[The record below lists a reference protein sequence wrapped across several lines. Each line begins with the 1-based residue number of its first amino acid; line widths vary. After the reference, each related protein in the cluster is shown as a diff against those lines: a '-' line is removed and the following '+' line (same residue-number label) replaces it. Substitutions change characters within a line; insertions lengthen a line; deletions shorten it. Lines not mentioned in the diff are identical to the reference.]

1 MSLAFPAL
9 ATGTPFPHF
18 ISGLGGSVFA
28 VVLALVAL
36 ALMFAGRRIIKGL
49 AFLVVGLAVA
59 AFGVATGGVLLGVI
73 GAVIGGVAGFLV
85 GGLIGLLLVDFG
97 MGLALGYFAY
107 LATRYLTHSLILAV
121 VVGIVLFF
129 VGVAISSKLLE
140 LVTAVGRRARPLR
153 RPGLLR
159 RGALRLGGGLNR
171 PCRRGLLRA
180 AEQAPK
186 GRALAADVTPIARSS
201 VKAEGVLV
209 DGVEETAG
217 TRSAQAAKAERPP
230 GRRSPGTR
238 SRTRSSLRRRSR
250 SSSRPRPGRCRPRAS
265 NPGSSPRGC

>member
-28 VVLALVAL
+28 LVLALVAL
-36 ALMFAGRRIIKGL
+36 ALIFAGREVIKGL

-59 AFGVATGGVLLGVI
+59 AFGVATGGVLLGVV
-73 GAVIGGVAGFLV
+73 GAIIGGVAGFLV

-140 LVTAVGRRARPLR
+140 LVTAAIGGLVLYSVLVFFGVTPFDSAVVSILLAVVGFFVQRSRR
-153 RPGLLR
+153 R
-159 RGALRLGGGLNR
+159 RG
-171 PCRRGLLRA
+171 
-180 AEQAPK
+180 
-186 GRALAADVTPIARSS
+186 
-201 VKAEGVLV
+201 
-209 DGVEETAG
+209 
-217 TRSAQAAKAERPP
+217 ERW
-230 GRRSPGTR
+230 RQM
-238 SRTRSSLRRRSR
+238 
-250 SSSRPRPGRCRPRAS
+250 
-265 NPGSSPRGC
+265 

>member
-36 ALMFAGRRIIKGL
+36 ALIFAGREVIKGL

-73 GAVIGGVAGFLV
+73 GAIIGGVAGFLV

-140 LVTAVGRRARPLR
+140 LVTAAVGGLVLYSVLVFFGVAPFDSAVVSILLAVVGFFVQRSRR
-153 RPGLLR
+153 R
-159 RGALRLGGGLNR
+159 RG
-171 PCRRGLLRA
+171 
-180 AEQAPK
+180 
-186 GRALAADVTPIARSS
+186 
-201 VKAEGVLV
+201 
-209 DGVEETAG
+209 
-217 TRSAQAAKAERPP
+217 ERW
-230 GRRSPGTR
+230 RQM
-238 SRTRSSLRRRSR
+238 
-250 SSSRPRPGRCRPRAS
+250 
-265 NPGSSPRGC
+265 